1 MNTEK
6 FNEIINEM
14 LNKCKVTLV
23 GKAREYS
30 GNDDRLH
37 NFRCAAGLQ
46 LCGEKEA
53 LFGMMA
59 KHIVSLSDMCRDGK
73 EHALQLW
80 EEKIGDTINYCLLLY
95 AMVRE
100 GKGNDE

>member
-6 FNEIINEM
+6 FNEIISEM
-14 LNKCKVTLV
+14 INACKVTLV
-23 GKAREYS
+23 GKAREYA

-46 LCGEKEA
+46 GCSEKEA
-53 LFGMMA
+53 LYGMMA

-73 EHALQLW
+73 NHPPALW
-80 EEKIGDTINYCLLLY
+80 AEKIGDTINYCLLLY

-100 GKGNDE
+100 EAEMG